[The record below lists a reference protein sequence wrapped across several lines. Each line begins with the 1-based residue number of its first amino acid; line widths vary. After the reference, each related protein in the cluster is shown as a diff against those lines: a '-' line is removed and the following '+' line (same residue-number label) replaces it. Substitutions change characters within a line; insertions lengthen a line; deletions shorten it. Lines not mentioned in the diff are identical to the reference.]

1 MPISKAPQVPQGNF
15 PVWAPDGNDSTGQFQ
30 RYMPLPTAE
39 KLKQRALFGI
49 PLRSQLTGETI
60 SDETLKYY
68 IDAAVSE
75 LEHEL
80 DLYITPVTFEEKH
93 DYNRHEFNW
102 SYNYTKLQH
111 GNVLSINKVELSF
124 TNMPSINGFIN
135 FPLEMVHIMHQEGV
149 MQLVPA
155 TGAALSG
162 YSLAAFGGAQFYAL
176 WQAGMQQFP
185 GAVRINYTSGFED
198 GKIPAAVVDLIENMA
213 AYKILTFIGPLLFPH
228 TSIGI
233 SIDGTSQSV
242 GTPGPQFLAQRIKD
256 LKDIV
261 DQGKEAVK
269 GYYQRR
275 YQIDMF

>member
-1 MPISKAPQVPQGNF
+1 MPISNTAKQGQF
-15 PVWAPDGNDSTGQFQ
+15 PVWAPDGEDSTGTFS
-30 RYMPLPTAE
+30 RFMPLPTAE
-39 KLKQRALFGI
+39 KLKMRALFGI
-49 PLRSQLTGETI
+49 PLKSQLTGETI

-68 IDAAVSE
+68 IDSAVSE

-80 DLYITPVTFEEKH
+80 DLYITPVQFHEKH
-93 DYNRHEFNW
+93 DYSKHEFNW

-111 GNVLSINKVELSF
+111 GNVLQVQKVELTF
-124 TNMPSINGFIN
+124 TNSPSQGFVE
-135 FPLEMVHIMHQEGV
+135 FPLEMVHLMHQEGV
-149 MQLVPA
+149 LQLVPA
-155 TGAALSG
+155 TGVGLTSYAISTMAGAQFWALSG
-162 YSLAAFGGAQFYAL
+162 GLT
-176 WQAGMQQFP
+176 QFP
-185 GAVRINYTSGFED
+185 GAMRISYTSGFEE

-242 GTPGPQFLAQRIKD
+242 GTPGPQFLTQRIKD
-256 LKDIV
+256 LKEIV
-261 DQGKEAVK
+261 EAGKEAIK

>member
-1 MPISKAPQVPQGNF
+1 MPISNTPKQGQF
-15 PVWAPDGNDSTGQFQ
+15 PVWAPNGEDSTGTFQ
-30 RYMPLPTAE
+30 RFMPLPTAE
-39 KLKQRALFGI
+39 KLKARALFGI
-49 PLRSQLTGETI
+49 PLRSQLTGDTI

-80 DLYITPVTFEEKH
+80 DLYITPVQFHEKH
-93 DYNRHEFNW
+93 DYSKHEFNW

-111 GNVLSINKVELSF
+111 GNVLQVQKVELSF
-124 TNMPSINGFIN
+124 TNNPSQGLVE
-135 FPLEMVHIMHQEGV
+135 FPLEMVHVMHQEGV
-149 MQLVPA
+149 LQLVPA
-155 TGAALSG
+155 TGVGLTGYAISTMAGAQFWALSG
-162 YSLAAFGGAQFYAL
+162 GLTN
-176 WQAGMQQFP
+176 FP
-185 GAVRINYTSGFED
+185 GAMRISYTSGFEE
-198 GKIPAAVVDLIENMA
+198 GKIPAAVVELIENMA

-256 LKDIV
+256 MKDIV
-261 DQGKEAVK
+261 EAGKDAVR

>member
-1 MPISKAPQVPQGNF
+1 MSTPKQGNF
-15 PVWAPDGNDSTGQFQ
+15 PVWAPNGEDSTGQFQ
-30 RYMPLPTAE
+30 RYMPLPTPE
-39 KLKQRALFGI
+39 KLKKRALFGI
-49 PLRSQLTGETI
+49 PLKSQLTGETI
-60 SDETLKYY
+60 DEETLTYY

-80 DLYITPVTFEEKH
+80 DLYITPVQFEEKH
-93 DYNRHEFNW
+93 DYSKANFSW

-111 GNVLSINKVELSF
+111 GNVLTVDKVELNF
-124 TNMPSINGFIN
+124 GTNTSQPAFVQ
-135 FPLEMVHIMHQEGV
+135 FPIEMVHVMHQEGV
-149 MQLVPA
+149 LQLVPT
-155 TGAALSG
+155 TGAGINGFSLSAM
-162 YSLAAFGGAQFYAL
+162 SGAQFHAL
-176 WQAGMQQFP
+176 SAGGLSQFP
-185 GAVRINYTSGFED
+185 GAVRITYTCGFEQ
-198 GKIPAAVVDLIENMA
+198 GKVPAAVVDLIENMA

-256 LKDIV
+256 LEQIIEKSKDAI
-261 DQGKEAVK
+261 K